1 MTHLSSNLTLELG
14 FGLDKLGGIGDES
27 FYRAGDHTSR
37 KRLELCWFSLHCD
50 CVDLKVGYVVDIVK
64 YPDWRTCSLH
74 ISLVSSHRS
83 EVGTREG
90 KLVVPASRL
99 PHAASGSLGP
109 RCGVR
114 FSAPDFGRDTSL
126 HVLGQKDSFDACVS
140 PRGDD
145 SARQDAR
152 TA

>member
-1 MTHLSSNLTLELG
+1 MTHLSPNLTLELG

-50 CVDLKVGYVVDIVK
+50 CVDLKVGYVVDMVK

-83 EVGTREG
+83 EQGKGSSLPPPRACPTRLAAPSRRRPIFRSGLRAGYQSPCPRSEG
-90 KLVVPASRL
+90 FFRCMRL
-99 PHAASGSLGP
+99 ST
-109 RCGVR
+109 R
-114 FSAPDFGRDTSL
+114 
-126 HVLGQKDSFDACVS
+126 
-140 PRGDD
+140 
-145 SARQDAR
+145 
-152 TA
+152 